1 MNIVKM
7 ILKEAGG
14 RFENA
19 AGNIN
24 SKDNMF
30 AGSSGNA
37 VSDKLGGGSG
47 TDNPVND
54 PNEGT
59 ENAETISG
67 TEEETTTPETT
78 TETAPTDTTDTET
91 DANTMSDEN
100 LKTYQTYKQNNPQSS
115 GNKGKLKNL
124 DLSPTSSKGVTS
136 NSSGSGNGAMGMM
149 GGMFQNIMGAGGG
162 EDADSGADASD
173 MGDMGDMADA
183 ADSAESDARLKNI
196 FGDNE
201 DAIKCFAKINAI
213 EFTYN
218 DKAHELPE
226 GEKKGVDNDPHYG
239 VKAQDLAEN
248 PLTASAVSRD
258 PISDYLQ
265 IDTKELTAAN
275 TAIISEICKRILIIE
290 KVLGI
295 KVV

>member
-1 MNIVKM
+1 MNIVRM

-19 AGNIN
+19 AGAIN

-37 VSDKLGGGSG
+37 VSDKLGGGENN
-47 TDNPVND
+47 NPIQD

-59 ENAETISG
+59 ETVDTSVTET
-67 TEEETTTPETT
+67 ETPEAEK
-78 TETAPTDTTDTET
+78 TEIDTDTET
-91 DANTMSDEN
+91 FSDGN
-100 LKTYQTYKQNNPQSS
+100 LKDTYNEYKAKNPQPN

-124 DLSPTSSKGVTS
+124 DLDPMSSKPVTS
-136 NSSGSGNGAMGMM
+136 GGGDGMGKMA
-149 GGMFQNIMGAGGG
+149 GMFQGIMGAGGG
-162 EDADSGADASD
+162 AEGGADMGADA
-173 MGDMGDMADA
+173 GDMADMADA
-183 ADSAESDARLKNI
+183 ADAASDERLKNI
-196 FGDNE
+196 FGENE

-213 EFTYN
+213 KFTYN
-218 DKAHELPE
+218 DKAKDIPG
-226 GEKKGVDNDPHYG
+226 GEDKGIDDDAHYG
-239 VKAQDLAEN
+239 VKAQEIAEN

-265 IDTKELTAAN
+265 IDVKELTTAN
-275 TAIISEICKRILIIE
+275 TAIISEICKRILILE
-290 KVLGI
+290 KILGV

>member
-1 MNIVKM
+1 M

-67 TEEETTTPETT
+67 TE
-78 TETAPTDTTDTET
+78 TETPTTDTET
-91 DANTMSDEN
+91 TTDTAPDVDTSDTDTQTMSDEN

-115 GNKGKLKNL
+115 GNKGRLKNL

-136 NSSGSGNGAMGMM
+136 NESGGSGAMGMM
-149 GGMFQNIMGAGGG
+149 GGMFKNIMGAGGG
-162 EDADSGADASD
+162 EGADSGADASD

-183 ADSAESDARLKNI
+183 ADSAECDERLKNI
-196 FGDNE
+196 FGENE

-213 EFTYN
+213 KFTYN
-218 DKAHELPE
+218 DKAKELPDS
-226 GEKKGVDNDPHYG
+226 EKKGVDDDAHYG
-239 VKAQDLAEN
+239 VKAQEIAEN

-265 IDTKELTAAN
+265 IDVKELTTAN